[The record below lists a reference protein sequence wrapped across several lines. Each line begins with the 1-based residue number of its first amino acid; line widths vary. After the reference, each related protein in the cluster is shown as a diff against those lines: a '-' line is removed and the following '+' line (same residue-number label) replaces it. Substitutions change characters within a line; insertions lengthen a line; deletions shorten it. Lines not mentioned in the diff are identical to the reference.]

1 MGDGALEH
9 DHRSWIPGTR
19 EGGFDTLLLG
29 SSDLGNVGA
38 QVRLGVPV
46 IGGGKAPSLKI
57 SEELVLR
64 AILVV
69 PSPDLDLA
77 LWNSV
82 VGDEE
87 DDDRER

>member
-1 MGDGALEH
+1 MGD
-9 DHRSWIPGTR
+9 
-19 EGGFDTLLLG
+19 
-29 SSDLGNVGA
+29 
-38 QVRLGVPV
+38 
-46 IGGGKAPSLKI
+46 GKAPSLKI

-82 VGDEE
+82 VADEE
-87 DDDRER
+87 DDKAASCS

>member
-1 MGDGALEH
+1 M
-9 DHRSWIPGTR
+9 
-19 EGGFDTLLLG
+19 
-29 SSDLGNVGA
+29 GA
-38 QVRLGVPV
+38 QVHLDASVKS
-46 IGGGKAPSLKI
+46 KAPALKI

-82 VGDEE
+82 VADEEE
-87 DDDRER
+87 DDGER